1 VDLAAYRTATY
12 TALAVYA
19 MEDQDAPIHPATSST
34 VAPDVLVAALRPDV
48 APYGTVEQS
57 TEVVDAVLK
66 LLGDPE
72 LPENTRSALNAF
84 LAWID
89 DQDELWLMFQRE
101 PPSIAGRGT
110 ANIETDPNAP
120 R

>member
-1 VDLAAYRTATY
+1 VDLAEYRDATY

-19 MEDQDAPIHPATSST
+19 MEDEDAPIHPATSST
-34 VAPDVLVAALRPDV
+34 VAPDVLVAALGPDV
-48 APYGTVEQS
+48 APYGTVHR
-57 TEVVDAVLK
+57 TTDVVDAALK

-72 LPENTRSALNAF
+72 LKETTRSALNAF

-89 DQDELWLMFQRE
+89 DQDELWLMFQLE
-101 PPSIAGRGT
+101 PLSIAGRGT